1 MVKSV
6 TTGLRR
12 KILTS
17 FEKEQRKNTAEKH
30 FSNPTVEENKHMKP
44 SFPVGNNIS
53 DHSEPSKTKSES
65 GKSILNICAQ
75 FLRLVVLN

>member
-1 MVKSV
+1 M
-6 TTGLRR
+6 
-12 KILTS
+12 
-17 FEKEQRKNTAEKH
+17 EKEQRKNTAEKI
-30 FSNPTVEENKHMKP
+30 FSKPARIEENKNMKP

-65 GKSILNICAQ
+65 GKSILNTGTCAQ